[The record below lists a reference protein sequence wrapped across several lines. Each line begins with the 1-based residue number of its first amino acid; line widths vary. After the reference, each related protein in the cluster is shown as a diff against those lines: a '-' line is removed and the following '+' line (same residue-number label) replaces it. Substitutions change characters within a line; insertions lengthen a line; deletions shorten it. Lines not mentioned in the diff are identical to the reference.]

1 MIQRGGEPMP
11 GRAKYSEPKA
21 PIVKPDLP
29 PSWQAAIGEEFEKPY
44 FQQLQAF
51 LAAERTTHTVYPPVE
66 DVYNAFKMTPL
77 DKVKVLLLGQ
87 DPYHGAGQAHG
98 LCFSVR
104 PGVRRPPSLV
114 NILKELHN
122 DVGCPVPNHGCLQA
136 WAERGVMLLNAVLT
150 VRAGEP
156 NSHKDQGWEKFTD
169 AAIRAVN
176 EKAELVVFLLWG
188 SYAQKKEALIDT
200 DRHVVLK
207 AAHPSPLS
215 FKKFLG
221 SKPFSSTNAALRK
234 LGRGEIDWCL
244 PDIGEV

>member
-1 MIQRGGEPMP
+1 MP
-11 GRAKYSEPKA
+11 GRAKHTEHKA
-21 PIVKPDLP
+21 RIAKPDLP
-29 PSWQAAIGEEFEKPY
+29 PSWQAAVGDEFEKPY
-44 FQQLQAF
+44 FKKLQDF
-51 LAAERTTHTVYPPVE
+51 LATERATHTVYPPVE
-66 DVYNAFKMTPL
+66 DVYNAFKTTPL

-87 DPYHGAGQAHG
+87 DPYHGPGQAQG

-122 DVGCPVPNHGCLQA
+122 DVGCPLPNHGCLLA

-156 NSHKDQGWEKFTD
+156 NSHKDKGWEKFTD
-169 AAIRAVN
+169 AAIRAIN
-176 EKAELVVFLLWG
+176 DKEEPVVFLLWG

-200 DRHVVLK
+200 DRHVIFK

-215 FKKFLG
+215 YKKFLG
-221 SKPFSSTNAALRK
+221 SKPFSSANAALRR
-234 LGRGEIDWCL
+234 LGQGEVDWCL
-244 PDIGEV
+244 PDIEGA